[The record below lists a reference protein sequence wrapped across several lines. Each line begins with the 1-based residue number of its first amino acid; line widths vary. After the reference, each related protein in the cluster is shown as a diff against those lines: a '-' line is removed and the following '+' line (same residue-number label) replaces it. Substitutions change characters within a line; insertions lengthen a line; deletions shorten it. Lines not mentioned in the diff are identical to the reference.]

1 MRKHKQDKYAFTLAE
16 VLITLGVI
24 GVVAAMTMPTLI
36 GKWKEKE
43 LATRARKAYSM
54 IEQAIQLAQNNYGT
68 PGDNT
73 GLFDLDKSSEEVTKE
88 FAKYF
93 NGARFCE
100 AGSNAKGC
108 TDVHYNIKYNS
119 KLEDTSGNTA
129 SNPVLYAYPRIRLND
144 GAIIALIQYN
154 TVSIPAT
161 CNIYNSDGSLKYDD
175 DGNPATQD
183 CTRYYRAMIII
194 DTNSSL
200 PPNQFGRDAFAINIF
215 DNKIEPHSWS
225 YLGGKSLSSILTGGN
240 AIYSDYTLGQPF
252 EW

>member
-1 MRKHKQDKYAFTLAE
+1 MNSKQIKNAFTLAE

-24 GVVAAMTMPTLI
+24 GIAAAMTLPALI

-43 LATRARKAYSM
+43 LATRARKAYSI

-68 PGDNT
+68 PGDNA

-100 AGSNAKGC
+100 AGSSAKGC
-108 TDVHYNIKYNS
+108 TDVHYNIKYNG
-119 KLEDTSGNTA
+119 KLEDTNGNTA
-129 SNPVLYAYPRIRLND
+129 GNPVMYNNPRIRLND
-144 GAIIALIQYN
+144 GTILALIQYD
-154 TVSIPAT
+154 TVSIPET
-161 CNIYNSDGSLKYDD
+161 CMIYNSDGSLQYDD
-175 DGNPATQD
+175 AGNLITRD
-183 CTRYYRAMIII
+183 CTRHYRAIIYF

-200 PPNQFGRDAFAINIF
+200 PPNQFGRDAFAISIF
-215 DNKIEPHSWS
+215 DNKIEPNSWS
-225 YLGGKSLSSILTGGN
+225 SIGGKSLSSILTGGN
-240 AIYSDYTLGQPF
+240 AIYSDYTVGQPF